1 MRRQSNSLAALL
13 DASTSRLRTESLWS
27 VVIVISR
34 LTIVSVRTL
43 FVVTVTLD
51 FSIRSLA
58 NNRITVGADCI
69 WGIRGILPL
78 WAPLEAEFRAVC
90 DVFENRR
97 FVR

>member
-1 MRRQSNSLAALL
+1 MRRQTNSQAALL
-13 DASTSRLRTESLWS
+13 DASTSGLRTESLWS
-27 VVIVISR
+27 IVIVISR

-43 FVVTVTLD
+43 SVVTVTLD

-58 NNRITVGADCI
+58 NNRITVGADWI
-69 WGIRGILPL
+69 SGIRGIPHL

-97 FVR
+97 LVR